1 MAPHPDSDSK
11 SKRRKLKLRVFMKS
25 TKFKIPGK
33 YDMPIRVRLWFIL
46 FTCVIMI
53 ILALLGFTNSSKA
66 WIPLNH
72 KVLRFTC
79 FTLATG
85 VMYFVVDVDEDARRV
100 WYWRNCSLLFVL
112 FVCFFCGGIVS
123 EFVQAMLITT
133 KEFKMGDIIANLLG
147 STVGLAISYHLEKYY
162 RHRREIARL
171 YRPVAP
177 ESPGSDS
184 EESTDEDEVNATQLL
199 PVHYSRSHGNT
210 SHRPGT
216 LPQSDRA
223 LKNVWD
229 EREELFGIG
238 DSEDE
243 SDGEPQSRKYE
254 ENRAPDKS
262 KTTTTPL

>member
-133 KEFKMGDIIANLLG
+133 KEFKMGDIIVC
-147 STVGLAISYHLEKYY
+147 S
-162 RHRREIARL
+162 
-171 YRPVAP
+171 
-177 ESPGSDS
+177 
-184 EESTDEDEVNATQLL
+184 
-199 PVHYSRSHGNT
+199 
-210 SHRPGT
+210 
-216 LPQSDRA
+216 
-223 LKNVWD
+223 
-229 EREELFGIG
+229 
-238 DSEDE
+238 
-243 SDGEPQSRKYE
+243 
-254 ENRAPDKS
+254 S
-262 KTTTTPL
+262 KTTFLSCRVLRTICEGQSSWLDCRPRHILSPREILPTQTRNRSSLSACCPREPWLRFRGIYGRR